1 MSVNISNLISLVILP
16 CLAVAF
22 FVFFAL
28 ILKNKKQVKT
38 SKVLLRIFALCL
50 TALIVFYAISLPC
63 FKFKIDDNS
72 KSIINNVSMESL
84 DMDLF
89 DFSPYEEYNIDERWV
104 ICKESGDTSYNT
116 TVWFVIQPKD
126 TYLQT
131 MKTSDGFKYE
141 ILEKSCMTE
150 FENEYG
156 WVKVYPVCRDDYH
169 CSFLAM
175 DFYGTIVIPVSQ
187 EFDLVIEYIYDSDMN
202 ECESFIFSELQK
214 LLIE

>member
-1 MSVNISNLISLVILP
+1 MSVNVSNLISLVILP

-28 ILKNKKQVKT
+28 ILKNKKQAKT
-38 SKVLLRIFALCL
+38 SKVLLKIFVLCL
-50 TALIVFYAISLPC
+50 TAVIVFYATSIPC
-63 FKFKIDDNS
+63 FKFKIDDDF

-84 DMDLF
+84 NIELF
-89 DFSPYEEYNIDERWV
+89 EFSPYEEYSIDERWV
-104 ICKESGDTSYNT
+104 ICKESSDTSHNT

-131 MKTSDGFKYE
+131 IKRSEGFKYE
-141 ILEKSCMTE
+141 ILEKFCLTE

-156 WVKVYPVCRDDYH
+156 LVKVYPVCLDDYH
-169 CSFLAM
+169 YSFLTM

-187 EFDLVIEYIYDSDMN
+187 EFDLVIEYICDSNMN
-202 ECESFIFSELQK
+202 ECRNFIFSELQK
-214 LLIE
+214 L